1 VGRDRNEYKNTPV
14 NGDQRKEKKKSMIC
28 FARKNKSGKKRKYI
42 IKGCRQVVPPGLTAV
57 SSSCVSRFAN
67 WPRRGREELSI

>member
-28 FARKNKSGKKRKYI
+28 FARKK
-42 IKGCRQVVPPGLTAV
+42 
-57 SSSCVSRFAN
+57 
-67 WPRRGREELSI
+67 